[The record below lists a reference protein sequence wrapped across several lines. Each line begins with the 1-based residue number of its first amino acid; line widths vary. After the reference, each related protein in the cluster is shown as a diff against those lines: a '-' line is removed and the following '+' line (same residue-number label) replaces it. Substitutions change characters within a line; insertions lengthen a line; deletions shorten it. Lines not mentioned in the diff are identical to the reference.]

1 MASIV
6 AIGPDTALLEGIA
19 QTLVGAGHNV
29 LVTRDIPEALEQL
42 QNKEPLVALVDCDEL
57 LNRGAVL
64 KATLAR
70 GGALVTFHCDGESRR
85 PPFSFQRSTLAELSL
100 PLEKQR
106 LLALIKYVEARV
118 EATGRRL
125 PSSESLRVEPETRS
139 S

>member
-19 QTLVGAGHNV
+19 QTLIGAGHQV
-29 LVTRDIPEALEQL
+29 LVTRDIPEALDQL
-42 QNKEPLVALVDCDEL
+42 QEKEPLIALVECDEL
-57 LNRGAVL
+57 LNGGAAL
-64 KATLAR
+64 KSTIAR

-106 LLALIKYVEARV
+106 LLALIKYVEARI

-125 PSSESLRVEPETRS
+125 PQADSHRIEPDTRS
-139 S
+139 G